1 MICLSVFVPH
11 SNRIVSVSAQS
22 QPLPP
27 RITGLGYVRPLGS
40 GGFADVFQY
49 EQDMPR
55 RIVAVKVLKTAVREA
70 RDRSD
75 FESEADAM
83 ARLSSHPSIVSI
95 YSAGVSSDG
104 RPYLTMEFC
113 PESMR
118 VLTIGKP
125 APLAVVLDAGVRLA
139 GALETA
145 HQAGIMHRDIKPS
158 NVLLTTTGRPV
169 LTDFGIS
176 MLQNQFASDDKRH
189 ALSIPWAAP
198 EVNNGAS
205 TGTVASEVW
214 ALGAT
219 LYTFA
224 AGFSPF
230 EHAERA
236 QNTESK
242 MKARIY
248 QAKYQPIPGAQG
260 YQPFDEVLRT
270 SMQAMPERR
279 FSSMQEFA
287 EALRTLQ
294 RSYGFD
300 VTPLDLVRPDWV
312 APAADFSAPR
322 GPVVTTVR
330 TATRA
335 QQRAELRAQ
344 QLSENSDGVLID
356 RPRSPLKAGLIGA
369 GIGVVVAGLAVTF
382 AGLAFGWFG

>member
-1 MICLSVFVPH
+1 MIPLPVFVPH

-55 RIVAVKVLKTAVREA
+55 RIVAVKVLKTAVQEA

-158 NVLLTTTGRPV
+158 NVLLTATGRPV

-248 QAKYQPIPGAQG
+248 QAKYRAIPGAQG

-270 SMQAMPERR
+270 AMSAMPERR

-287 EALRTLQ
+287 EALRALQ

-300 VTPLDLVRPDWV
+300 VTPMDLVRPDWV

-330 TATRA
+330 TTTRA
-335 QQRAELRAQ
+335 QQRADLKAQ

-369 GIGVVVAGLAVTF
+369 GVGIAVTGI
-382 AGLAFGWFG
+382 AAVLVALATGWF